1 MAETWARLAEMRS
14 GGSVRAVAVVGGLL
28 IIAGVVFLT

>member
-1 MAETWARLAEMRS
+1 MTQAWSRLVKLRS
-14 GGSVRAVAVVGGLL
+14 GGAQRAAAVVGGLL